1 MSVCVCVSVSV
12 RKLRNFSLLRVRA
25 SMPDAVSYKF
35 VHKSMCVCKHR
46 SLTTGCICTKNLG
59 NFSQSL
65 WRAQYVCENIEICVQ
80 IGVYV
85 VKVKNFTHHVHI
97 FVST

>member
-1 MSVCVCVSVSV
+1 MSVCVCVCECTKTKKFFAVTCACVYARCSILQICAQVDVCVNIEVWQQGVFV
-12 RKLRNFSLLRVRA
+12 RKILEIFHS
-25 SMPDAVSYKF
+25 
-35 VHKSMCVCKHR
+35 
-46 SLTTGCICTKNLG
+46 
-59 NFSQSL
+59 SL